1 MLQTENIHPCKDS
14 EKWPEDLPELWQ
26 SRGEAS
32 FFTSR
37 PLGLLWHGVL
47 GRVIQPWR
55 HLTGSRGKEGR
66 RYPFLHKEEHS
77 ERIHCRPAT
86 PTSHRNKYRQTLT
99 RRVVS
104 KWLSPRSLRS
114 SIKLTSA
121 VQFQPPTGSLL
132 SRDQQSSQG
141 SWATVLRAEGGLY
154 RKGEQNH
161 LWLLAPGRPETSNLI
176 HK

>member
-66 RYPFLHKEEHS
+66 RYPFPHKEEHS

-121 VQFQPPTGSLL
+121 VQFQPPTGSAELTGEL
-132 SRDQQSSQG
+132 SYSP
-141 SWATVLRAEGGLY
+141 EGGGRSLQERGAESPLTLST
-154 RKGEQNH
+154 RK
-161 LWLLAPGRPETSNLI
+161 A
-176 HK
+176 